1 MQNTISLSWIKG
13 VNLLYSLVC
22 AYFVIGMPS
31 ILLGQVSHSVSFS
44 MSELRFTTVTVKDG
58 NTYEKVSMRD
68 LRQTDE
74 LGKPCLPVMYVKLI
88 VPSDQ
93 DVEEVI
99 IQKAEKQKISVTNL
113 IYPAQPPIPT
123 TYNYQEHDFVQP
135 DSAVYESDN
144 SYPPEI
150 IKVVHDGYFDGV
162 NHIVTLALYPL
173 RYYPKSSRLVFISY
187 VDFLLKMKPGSN
199 SQTIFR

>member
-99 IQKAEKQKISVTNL
+99 IQKAEKQKISVTN
-113 IYPAQPPIPT
+113 
-123 TYNYQEHDFVQP
+123 FVP
-135 DSAVYESDN
+135 S
-144 SYPPEI
+144 
-150 IKVVHDGYFDGV
+150 
-162 NHIVTLALYPL
+162 
-173 RYYPKSSRLVFISY
+173 
-187 VDFLLKMKPGSN
+187 
-199 SQTIFR
+199 